1 MIIISLY
8 TCLRVHV
15 SVMLRGGDENA
26 SNPCN
31 VRCEPTASPSA
42 NDDFKNKTSEAQT
55 FRAAKF
61 IVDRKLENDGHA
73 LYV

>member
-1 MIIISLY
+1 
-8 TCLRVHV
+8 
-15 SVMLRGGDENA
+15 MLRGGDESA
-26 SNPCN
+26 RNPCN
-31 VRCEPTASPSA
+31 MRSKPTASPSA

-61 IVDRKLENDGHA
+61 IVDRKLENDGRA